1 MKRVWL
7 GLTLFINIYFVFYI
21 INFLGT
27 LIELKKLFSDK
38 INYSLL
44 IIMLSILISAFSAFY
59 LIKKLKLQTKVNSKN
74 SDLKWLTLGIV
85 AVIVT
90 PTIFSTLIGRGY
102 NNFYIVLLSQYVPYI
117 FSPLLLMVG
126 LIKIFLST
134 SNIQSKLD

>member
-27 LIELKKLFSDK
+27 LIELKKLFNDK

-44 IIMLSILISAFSAFY
+44 IIVLSILISAFSAFY

-102 NNFYIVLLSQYVPYI
+102 NNFYIILLSQYVPYI

>member
-1 MKRVWL
+1 MKRIWL
-7 GLTLFINIYFVFYI
+7 GLTLFINIYFVAYI
-21 INFLGT
+21 MNFLGT
-27 LIELKKLFSDK
+27 LIELKKLFNDK

-44 IIMLSILISAFSAFY
+44 IIVLSILISAFSAFY

-74 SDLKWLTLGIV
+74 SDLNWLTLGIV

>member
-44 IIMLSILISAFSAFY
+44 IIVLSILISAFSAFY

>member
-1 MKRVWL
+1 
-7 GLTLFINIYFVFYI
+7 
-21 INFLGT
+21 
-27 LIELKKLFSDK
+27 
-38 INYSLL
+38 
-44 IIMLSILISAFSAFY
+44 MLSILISAFSAFY

>member
-27 LIELKKLFSDK
+27 LIELKKLFNDK

-44 IIMLSILISAFSAFY
+44 IIVLSILISAFSAFY

>member
-1 MKRVWL
+1 MKRIWL
-7 GLTLFINIYFVFYI
+7 GLTLFINIYFVAYI
-21 INFLGT
+21 MNFLGT
-27 LIELKKLFSDK
+27 LIELKKLFNDK

-44 IIMLSILISAFSAFY
+44 IIVLSILISAFSAFY

>member
-27 LIELKKLFSDK
+27 LIEFKKLFSDK

-44 IIMLSILISAFSAFY
+44 IIVLSILISAFSAFY

>member
-27 LIELKKLFSDK
+27 LIELKKLFNDK

-44 IIMLSILISAFSAFY
+44 IIVLSILISAFSAFY

-74 SDLKWLTLGIV
+74 SDLNWLTLGIV

>member
-1 MKRVWL
+1 MKRIWL
-7 GLTLFINIYFVFYI
+7 GLTLFINIYFVAYI
-21 INFLGT
+21 MNFLGT
-27 LIELKKLFSDK
+27 LIELKKLFNDK

-44 IIMLSILISAFSAFY
+44 IIVLSILISAFSAFY
-59 LIKKLKLQTKVNSKN
+59 LIKKLKLQTKLNSKN
-74 SDLKWLTLGIV
+74 SDLNWLTLGIV

>member
-44 IIMLSILISAFSAFY
+44 IIVLSILISAFSAFY
-59 LIKKLKLQTKVNSKN
+59 LIKKLKLQTKLNSKN
-74 SDLKWLTLGIV
+74 SDLKWLTFGIV